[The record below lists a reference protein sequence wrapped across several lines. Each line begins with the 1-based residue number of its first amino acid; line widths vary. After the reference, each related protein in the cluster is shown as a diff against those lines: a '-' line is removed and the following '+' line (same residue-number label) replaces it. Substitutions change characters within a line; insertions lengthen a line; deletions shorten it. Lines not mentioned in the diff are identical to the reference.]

1 MVFDDHFFLCLRLDY
16 SPHTLGV
23 TSLILT
29 ESDTIREIPIWKQP
43 FSHAAKTTYRFQ

>member
-1 MVFDDHFFLCLRLDY
+1 MVFDDHFFLYLRLDY

-29 ESDTIREIPIWKQP
+29 ESDTIRDIPIWKQP
-43 FSHAAKTTYRFQ
+43 FSHAKTYRFQ